1 MAKAK
6 SKSAR
11 PAAAPK
17 GRTTAKGP
25 AKTAARN
32 VGQGDAAQ
40 SRPSAKEAAARA
52 VSKPAAPRD
61 KVAKVDTDTDT
72 IGAGAPKAQKRAVA
86 ADASTRAKPAA
97 TKRTTPTPSSRYT
110 PPVPKSEKVS
120 PMWVPILMFVCLGL
134 GMAIIILNYVNVL
147 PGKDPSNVYL
157 MIGLGL
163 ITVGFVTATKFH

>member
-32 VGQGDAAQ
+32 VGQEDTLA
-40 SRPSAKEAAARA
+40 RPSAKDAAAKA
-52 VSKPAAPRD
+52 VGKPAAP
-61 KVAKVDTDTDT
+61 KLEKG
-72 IGAGAPKAQKRAVA
+72 GADATERSERKGPA
-86 ADASTRAKPAA
+86 ADASTKTKPAA
-97 TKRTTPTPSSRYT
+97 TKRTTPSPSSRYT
-110 PPVPKSEKVS
+110 PPVPKSEKIS
-120 PMWVPILMFVCLGL
+120 PIWVPILMFTCLGL

-157 MIGLGL
+157 MLGLGL
-163 ITVGFVTATKFH
+163 ITVGFITATKYH

>member
-32 VGQGDAAQ
+32 IGVEPGAAKPSASAKDAA
-40 SRPSAKEAAARA
+40 AKA
-52 VSKPAAPRD
+52 VGKPAA
-61 KVAKVDTDTDT
+61 AKPAAEKTAKAADPDT
-72 IGAGAPKAQKRAVA
+72 IPRKTAA
-86 ADASTRAKPAA
+86 ADASSRAKPAA

-110 PPVPKSEKVS
+110 PPVPKSEKIS
-120 PMWVPILMFVCLGL
+120 PLWVPILMFACLGI

-147 PGKDPSNVYL
+147 PGPDPSNVYL

-163 ITVGFVTATKFH
+163 ITVGFITATKYH